1 MNNSLKVRLMIGLA
15 MAAFAYFSYLSKTS
29 INPVTGEKQKVS
41 LTAAQEIAMGL
52 QSAPQM
58 AAEMGG
64 ETRDPDLLRFVQAVG
79 QKLVAKTE
87 AGNSPYKN
95 NFQFHVLADKQTIN
109 AFALPGGQIFITE
122 GLLAR
127 LDKDKFE
134 DELAGVLGHEI
145 GHVIGRH
152 SAEHLAKQELTQG
165 LIGAVTAATSD
176 GSGMSGQQIAAMV
189 GNMITMK
196 HGREDELES
205 DKWGVKYSMQCGYD
219 PEGMIR
225 VMEILKQAMGNSR
238 QSEFASSHPSPE
250 NRIVKLRE
258 EIAKLRGGAAK

>member
-15 MAAFAYFSYLSKTS
+15 MAAFAYFSYLSKS
-29 INPVTGEKQKVS
+29 SVNPVTGEKQKVS

-64 ETRDPDLLRFVQAVG
+64 ETRDPALAQYVQAVG

-87 AGNSPYKN
+87 AANSPYKN
-95 NFQFHVLADKQTIN
+95 NFQFHVLGDKQTVN

-134 DELAGVLGHEI
+134 DQLAGVLGHEI

-176 GSGMSGQQIAAMV
+176 GTGMSGQQIAAMV
-189 GNMITMK
+189 GNMINMK

-205 DKWGVKYSMQCGYD
+205 DKWGVKYAIQSGYD

-225 VMEILKQAMGNSR
+225 VMEILKEAMGNNR
-238 QSEFASSHPSPE
+238 QSEFSSSHPSPE

>member
-1 MNNSLKVRLMIGLA
+1 
-15 MAAFAYFSYLSKTS
+15 
-29 INPVTGEKQKVS
+29 
-41 LTAAQEIAMGL
+41 MGL

-64 ETRDPDLLRFVQAVG
+64 ETRDPALAQYVQAVG
-79 QKLVAKTE
+79 QKLVSKTE
-87 AGNSPYKN
+87 AANSPYKN
-95 NFQFHVLADKQTIN
+95 NFQFHVLGDKQTVN

-134 DELAGVLGHEI
+134 DEVAGVLGHEI

-176 GSGMSGQQIAAMV
+176 GSGMSGAQIAQMV
-189 GNMITMK
+189 GNMINMK

-205 DKWGVKYSMQCGYD
+205 DKWGVKYAIQSGYD

-225 VMEILKQAMGNSR
+225 VMEILKEAMGNNR

-250 NRIVKLRE
+250 NRIAKLRE
-258 EIAKLRGGAAK
+258 EIAKLRGGAPK

>member
-29 INPVTGEKQKVS
+29 INPVTGEKQHVS
-41 LTAAQEIAMGL
+41 LSAAQEIAMGL

-64 ETRDPDLLRFVQAVG
+64 ETRDPKLQEYVAAVG

-152 SAEHLAKQELTQG
+152 SAVHLAKEQLTQG

-176 GSGMSGQQIAAMV
+176 GNGMSGAQIAQMV
-189 GNMITMK
+189 GNMINLK
-196 HGREDELES
+196 YGREDELAS
-205 DKWGVKYSMQCGYD
+205 DRFGVKYSMQSGYD

-225 VMEILKQAMGNSR
+225 VMEILKAAMGGNR
-238 QSEFASSHPSPE
+238 QSEFSSSHPSPE

-258 EIAKLRGGAAK
+258 EIAKLHGGATK